1 MTKVWKKKLFENLNI
16 FEETP
21 ESFISFYCMLGRFQ
35 LRVGSNQEITL
46 FLVLVLLWFEIGWV
60 ILIIKLLV
68 LVLRLSVEN
77 LSKDISMLWFC
88 IVQMFCYNHL
98 WFLSF
103 LPSSFQI
110 EIKLVCHLTT
120 RQRWLYQAVKNKIS
134 IDDLV
139 YTSTSSSS
147 TNATTSSLMNLV
159 MQFRKVR
166 EDWTGFAGALTF
178 CF

>member
-1 MTKVWKKKLFENLNI
+1 MSCWFGFGFETFSWK
-16 FEETP
+16 P
-21 ESFISFYCMLGRFQ
+21 
-35 LRVGSNQEITL
+35 
-46 FLVLVLLWFEIGWV
+46 LL
-60 ILIIKLLV
+60 
-68 LVLRLSVEN
+68 
-77 LSKDISMLWFC
+77 KDISMSWLWLVKIC
-88 IVQMFCYNHL
+88 CNHFWL
-98 WFLSF
+98 LSVR
-103 LPSSFQI
+103 PSFQI

-166 EDWTGFAGALTF
+166 DNLRSYTPSLSSSFFALLLLFFLPFQEKKRLITG
-178 CF
+178 